1 MNNRQIQHE
10 IKLSRQARQKLH
22 NDLEEAKSKG
32 YGSSSPFCRDFVRA
46 YVIPFG
52 EHLVKH
58 TSKKEIG
65 KARVSALADGYKK
78 MADIFEYIEPDL
90 VSYIALITIWDT
102 TYTNKAARPKLQ
114 EGHRRVGK
122 RLENEMRNRF
132 YDKLAPDEAF
142 RNAIHKEN
150 HTAGSTPKYRE
161 KGARQTAEKL
171 LVNQYGWDKS
181 ELFQNWSN
189 LERLYVG
196 AFVFEVA
203 ARFGIV
209 KGEKEKKNTKWSTYY
224 ELTEP
229 IKAQAIKY

>member
-32 YGSSSPFCRDFVRA
+32 YGSKSPFCRDFIRA
-46 YVIPFG
+46 YVIPFA

-65 KARVSALADGYKK
+65 KARVSALAGGYKK
-78 MADIFEYIEPDL
+78 MADLFEYIEPDL

-122 RLENEMRNRF
+122 RLENEMRNR
-132 YDKLAPDEAF
+132 YYEKLAPDEGF
-142 RNAIHKEN
+142 KKAIH
-150 HTAGSTPKYRE
+150 TRF
-161 KGARQTAEKL
+161 L
-171 LVNQYGWDKS
+171 L
-181 ELFQNWSN
+181 
-189 LERLYVG
+189 
-196 AFVFEVA
+196 
-203 ARFGIV
+203 
-209 KGEKEKKNTKWSTYY
+209 
-224 ELTEP
+224 
-229 IKAQAIKY
+229 